1 VIGNNGLVFGSSL
14 FGPLKVMFGYS
25 KFLEV
30 LPIFIAGIMV
40 VVSTLQLRNKKISK
54 IAFLFILCAS
64 YVLGSAVI
72 ADYHLT
78 VFFAPLLCIY
88 LEQKKGLFNS
98 LSPPL
103 TKELLIV
110 FFASVFIL
118 CPKNYVYIGIISAQ
132 VALNP
137 AVLLMASIL
146 IIHLG
151 GLNSRHNQL
160 AK

>member
-1 VIGNNGLVFGSSL
+1 
-14 FGPLKVMFGYS
+14 
-25 KFLEV
+25 
-30 LPIFIAGIMV
+30 
-40 VVSTLQLRNKKISK
+40 
-54 IAFLFILCAS
+54 
-64 YVLGSAVI
+64 
-72 ADYHLT
+72 
-78 VFFAPLLCIY
+78 
-88 LEQKKGLFNS
+88 
-98 LSPPL
+98 
-103 TKELLIV
+103 
-110 FFASVFIL
+110 VFIL